1 MLTIQNRHSRLLTCL
16 TMVLLVGAAALTGCA
31 RRGGDL
37 TLRSP
42 ALSGAGLDI
51 ENPYGSV
58 TVHVDPHAKDIHVKS
73 VRRWMKRGGHGDYS
87 LEDVSITAET
97 TQPIQGRSITHI
109 NVEAPMASD
118 LVHVAMTVTTPRC
131 DGVRVRSGGAIM
143 LRGVGG
149 AIQAET
155 AHGHIEL
162 RTDDELGD
170 PVALV
175 TQTGDVRLYLSP
187 AATGDLQAE
196 APSGEVRIISSST
209 PFLNVEASMHSY
221 KGVINRGENKMMV
234 RTEDGDI
241 RVQIMKD
248 PDAYR

>member
-1 MLTIQNRHSRLLTCL
+1 MPTIQNRHRRLLTCL
-16 TMVLLVGAAALTGCA
+16 TVVLVVGAALTGCA
-31 RRGGDL
+31 RHRGEL

-58 TVHVDPHAKDIHVKS
+58 TVHVDPNAKDIHVRS
-73 VRRWMKRGGHGDYS
+73 VRRWMKRGGHGGHS
-87 LEDVSITAET
+87 LEDVSINAET
-97 TQPIQGRSITHI
+97 TQPVQGRSITHI
-109 NVEAPMASD
+109 NVDAPMAND

-162 RTDDELGD
+162 RTNDELGD

-175 TQTGDVRLYLSP
+175 TQIGDVRLYLSP

-196 APSGEVRIISSST
+196 APSGQVRIMSSST
-209 PFLNVEASMHSY
+209 PFLNVEASLNSY
-221 KGVINRGENKMMV
+221 RGMINHGENKMMV